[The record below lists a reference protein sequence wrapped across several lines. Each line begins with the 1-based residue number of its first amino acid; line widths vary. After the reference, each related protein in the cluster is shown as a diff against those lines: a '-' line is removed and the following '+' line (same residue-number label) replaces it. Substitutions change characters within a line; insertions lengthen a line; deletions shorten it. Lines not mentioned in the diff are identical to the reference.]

1 MRGMSLDTMASASAN
16 TQLARSSI
24 KVGIVED
31 DTVVL
36 TTMSTLLNESSG
48 FRCVAACASG
58 EEAVEQLPA
67 ASPEVVLMDINLP
80 RMSGIECTRRLKA
93 RLPGVQVLMLTV
105 YEDSEHIYQALRAG
119 ATGYML
125 KRSEPDEVLAAIRD
139 ILKGGAPM
147 NSQIARKVIQTFRAS
162 AQSLEPE
169 IRLTKREEEIL
180 SCLAEGYSDKE
191 LAERL
196 GITVP
201 TVRTHLSH
209 IYEKLHVQ
217 SRTEA
222 VIKYLH

>member
-1 MRGMSLDTMASASAN
+1 
-16 TQLARSSI
+16 
-24 KVGIVED
+24 
-31 DTVVL
+31 
-36 TTMSTLLNESSG
+36 
-48 FRCVAACASG
+48 
-58 EEAVEQLPA
+58 
-67 ASPEVVLMDINLP
+67 VVLMDINLP